1 MNNIKMCIK
10 RNNVNQTNLNSDL
23 NQKIKK
29 ICEYLD
35 YNEPIQK
42 VSTNILSIDIDF
54 SRELFYTECDD
65 DNDNILDIILL
76 VSHHGEVI
84 TYQSSF
90 AITDIEDFSF
100 IFKDGRIDLFKKM
113 LESIE
118 NYVDNYEVT
127 YDQWVD
133 IEILINCG
141 ELFQE
146 KFTITLFSNNM
157 AIGLEEPLSPITPIT
172 STTSNDEDG
181 HYEEGHFEKGHY
193 EEGHFEKGHFEEGH
207 FEKGHF

>member
-35 YNEPIQK
+35 YNEPVQK
-42 VSTNILSIDIDF
+42 ISTNTLSIDIDF

-65 DNDNILDIILL
+65 DSDDILDIILL
-76 VSHHGEVI
+76 VSHYDEVI

-118 NYVDNYEVT
+118 KYVDNYEVT
-127 YDQWVD
+127 YNQWID

-146 KFTITLFSNNM
+146 NFTITLFSNNM
-157 AIGLEEPLSPITPIT
+157 NEPLSPITPIT
-172 STTSNDEDG
+172 LITSNDD
-181 HYEEGHFEKGHY
+181 EG
-193 EEGHFEKGHFEEGH
+193 
-207 FEKGHF
+207 

>member
-35 YNEPIQK
+35 YNEPVQK
-42 VSTNILSIDIDF
+42 ISTNTLSIDIDF

-65 DNDNILDIILL
+65 DSDDILDIILL
-76 VSHHGEVI
+76 VSHYDEVI

-100 IFKDGRIDLFKKM
+100 IFKDGRTDLFKKM
-113 LESIE
+113 LDSIE

-146 KFTITLFSNNM
+146 KFTITLYSNNM
-157 AIGLEEPLSPITPIT
+157 TKGLEEPLSPITPIAP
-172 STTSNDEDG
+172 TTSNNEDG
-181 HYEEGHFEKGHY
+181 HLQDGHLQECHFEV
-193 EEGHFEKGHFEEGH
+193 FS
-207 FEKGHF
+207 